1 MSSRS
6 QAAATLAELATHVAT
21 HASHLEKTATILSRF
36 NDVLTLLEQQNVEL
50 SEANDDLDRRITAL
64 ERG

>member
-6 QAAATLAELATHVAT
+6 QDAATLAELATHVAT

-36 NDVLTLLEQQNVEL
+36 NEVLTILEQQNVEL
-50 SEANDDLDRRITAL
+50 NEANDDLDRRLAVL